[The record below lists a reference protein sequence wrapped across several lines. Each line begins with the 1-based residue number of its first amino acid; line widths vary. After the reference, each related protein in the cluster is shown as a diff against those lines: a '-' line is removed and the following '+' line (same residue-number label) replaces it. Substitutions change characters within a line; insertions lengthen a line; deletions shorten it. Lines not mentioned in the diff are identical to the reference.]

1 MHVDWIGALA
11 LAIIV
16 VGVIQYLKLFF
27 PKETNTKVW
36 AVINVVVCFGVAVAI
51 WRASSGGLV
60 DAILLGGL
68 ALAISQLAYEVI
80 VQGVPSLVQAVLS
93 SIAPP
98 APPQYPPPRHEE
110 PPVIV
115 QQGMQIPVAMAVD
128 PRGKTP

>member
-11 LAIIV
+11 IAIIV

-36 AVINVVVCFGVAVAI
+36 AIINVIVCFGVAFSV
-51 WRASSGGLV
+51 WRAGQGNL
-60 DAILLGGL
+60 AETIILGGL

-98 APPQYPPPRHEE
+98 APMPLPPPR
-110 PPVIV
+110 PPEQPQMVV
-115 QQGMQIPVAMAVD
+115 GGMV
-128 PRGKTP
+128 PRP

>member
-1 MHVDWIGALA
+1 MHIDWIGALA

-36 AVINVVVCFGVAVAI
+36 AVINVVVCFGVSFAI
-51 WRASSGGLV
+51 WKAGAGSLV
-60 DAILLGGL
+60 DAIFLGGL